1 MKWIRKSA
9 VNDLSVVKLR
19 YITHQSFV
27 AGACYGA
34 LGKELAVLL
43 FREQFPL
50 MGLHGQKT
58 VGRLEL
64 GQANG
69 GLLHVGTGFQTMVA
83 AIEGVLQGRVGR
95 QGAAVFDGEV
105 TEAAAGVECVAAQ
118 RAGGTGLGT
127 AVAAA
132 AMWRHGTVVGVGPL
146 MHEEFAQEVGA
157 AQGGKD
163 ELGMASLPTQ
173 SASPCP
179 VFLGHG
185 GGVDKAAARGT
196 DVLHELFQELTHDGV
211 IVLSV
216 GVHADAGNGTLRP
229 VGQGHTDDGV
239 YPGHKGVGVEAQV
252 GVACQI
258 MHIGVPSLGGP
269 LAEAFH
275 HGCGQRKGRCHSA
288 SDKAKAPGLGFDG
301 VAIQKSGIHILPVPA
316 TAVRAEV
323 RSSVCLCS

>member
-1 MKWIRKSA
+1 MNA
-9 VNDLSVVKLR
+9 FLSHFSNKQGSYGLAGDGHYNLSTVKPR
-19 YITHQSFV
+19 YITHQPFV

-50 MGLHGQKT
+50 MGLHSQKT
-58 VGRLEL
+58 VGGLEL
-64 GQANG
+64 GKANG
-69 GLLHVGTGFQTMVA
+69 GLLHVGTGFQTVVATIKRVFQRDSRREWAAMV
-83 AIEGVLQGRVGR
+83 
-95 QGAAVFDGEV
+95 DCEV
-105 TEAAAGVECVAAQ
+105 TKAAAGVECVAAQ

-127 AVAAA
+127 AVATAA
-132 AMWRHGTVVGVGPL
+132 TWRHGTVVGVGLL

-163 ELGMASLPTQ
+163 ELGVASLPTQ

-185 GGVDKAAARGT
+185 GGVDEAAARGT

-211 IVLSV
+211 VVLAV

-252 GVACQI
+252 GVAYQI

-288 SDKAKAPGLGFDG
+288 SNKAKAPSLGFDHF
-301 VAIQKSGIHILPVPA
+301 AIQTPGIHILLV
-316 TAVRAEV
+316 
-323 RSSVCLCS
+323 